1 MMPITVP
8 TRMPARGATEPTKSE
23 TRAPQMTRERTSR
36 PKASVPNRCA
46 ADGGSSFISTSW
58 SSGSNG
64 AIQGAQIAISTI
76 AMTSTIPIT
85 RPPERVARF
94 QADGA
99 AMATG
104 AAGGLAARPLWR
116 SPPAGQ
122 QAVGQVG
129 QDVGDDDRERGH
141 DHEALQ

>member
-8 TRMPARGATEPTKSE
+8 MMMPASVATEPTKSE
-23 TRAPQMTRERTSR
+23 TRAPQITRERTSR

-58 SSGSNG
+58 SSGSKG

-94 QADGA
+94 QAEGA

-104 AAGGLAARPLWR
+104 AAGRAGDGAHAVFTRGST
-116 SPPAGQ
+116 SP
-122 QAVGQVG
+122 
-129 QDVGDDDRERGH
+129 
-141 DHEALQ
+141 